1 MQVINIPKSKLLIVF
16 FFFIIKKIIS
26 FCVFLLLYP
35 ITHLT
40 SQSNST
46 LCTILSSYLKYHLRS
61 EMWLQFIGF
70 HTEM

>member
-16 FFFIIKKIIS
+16 FFYNKKNYFIL
-26 FCVFLLLYP
+26 CFLLLYP